1 MYRLMQRMIVTLRHG
16 QTTEKALVPTKHTV
30 YFRGAGDQTPKS
42 MTQTVVVAIT
52 KTKDA
57 VTGKQIGQTQYAV
70 ADDQPVTVSDEG
82 VVTFDQIDAP
92 IVAGYT
98 ADQKVVTADAQ
109 VGQTAQDTVTYTADT
124 QRAIVRFVD
133 DTTGATLTDLTVT
146 GKTGADIKMTIA
158 SDALSQYETA
168 GYEFVSQDVPAHAT
182 FDAQTNSDQQFTVHL
197 RHNTKSATQQSTE
210 SQTVIYVGAGD
221 DTPKRVEVSV
231 PVTRTV
237 TVDAVTG
244 QELAGTQTYTTETP
258 GVTVDEKTGDL
269 TFASVASPTVAG
281 YHADKVAVVG
291 HATPTMDG
299 VTFVTYAR
307 DIQRVHVVYVD
318 DDQGGRVVMTGDDL
332 TGLSG
337 DAVTYTPA
345 YVPNYVMT
353 YVDQSSATTFDKTTQ
368 VDQTITV
375 HLAHDKAPVDNYVTR
390 QIHYWTTNHV
400 VAPAIQTQ
408 TVVLHGLMDLVT
420 GQIKWTT
427 QAMPAVTTPD
437 KPGYQADVNVVPA
450 VDLDKPTPD
459 WVVNVTYTP
468 ASRQTHV
475 VFVDQTTGRE
485 LSDVAISGIA
495 DGDVDFSR
503 VQSMTD
509 SYLAAGYEVVRNTT
523 PIKATFATDMPTY
536 QVVLTHRHEQVT
548 KQVTRHVHYE
558 TATGVPAPEM
568 VTQTVTMIGVRDM
581 VTGEIVWQPVS
592 VAGVVSPFVPDATA
606 DQLVVPGDVLTSPEM
621 TDVVVRYVAKNEA
634 TQSVVMAKAVEAD
647 DIKSQRVMLP
657 ETGASR
663 DFIVA
668 MAGLLLLSVS
678 AGLALSWFYSEDK
691 H

>member
-1 MYRLMQRMIVTLRHG
+1 
-16 QTTEKALVPTKHTV
+16 
-30 YFRGAGDQTPKS
+30 
-42 MTQTVVVAIT
+42 
-52 KTKDA
+52 
-57 VTGKQIGQTQYAV
+57 
-70 ADDQPVTVSDEG
+70 
-82 VVTFDQIDAP
+82 
-92 IVAGYT
+92 
-98 ADQKVVTADAQ
+98 
-109 VGQTAQDTVTYTADT
+109 
-124 QRAIVRFVD
+124 
-133 DTTGATLTDLTVT
+133 
-146 GKTGADIKMTIA
+146 
-158 SDALSQYETA
+158 
-168 GYEFVSQDVPAHAT
+168 
-182 FDAQTNSDQQFTVHL
+182 
-197 RHNTKSATQQSTE
+197 
-210 SQTVIYVGAGD
+210 
-221 DTPKRVEVSV
+221 
-231 PVTRTV
+231 
-237 TVDAVTG
+237 
-244 QELAGTQTYTTETP
+244 
-258 GVTVDEKTGDL
+258 
-269 TFASVASPTVAG
+269 
-281 YHADKVAVVG
+281 
-291 HATPTMDG
+291 
-299 VTFVTYAR
+299 
-307 DIQRVHVVYVD
+307 
-318 DDQGGRVVMTGDDL
+318 MTGDDL

-353 YVDQSSATTFDKTTQ
+353 YVDQSSAATFDKTTQ

-536 QVVLTHRHEQVT
+536 QVVLTHRHEQVI

-621 TDVVVRYVAKNEA
+621 TDVVVRYATKNEP

-663 DFIVA
+663 NFVVA

>member
-1 MYRLMQRMIVTLRHG
+1 M
-16 QTTEKALVPTKHTV
+16 
-30 YFRGAGDQTPKS
+30 
-42 MTQTVVVAIT
+42 
-52 KTKDA
+52 
-57 VTGKQIGQTQYAV
+57 
-70 ADDQPVTVSDEG
+70 
-82 VVTFDQIDAP
+82 VTFDQIDAP

-98 ADQKVVTADAQ
+98 ADQKVVTADAPA
-109 VGQTAQDTVTYTADT
+109 GQTAQDTVTYTADT
-124 QRAIVRFVD
+124 QRAIVGFVD
-133 DTTGATLTDLTVT
+133 DTTNATLTALTVT
-146 GKTGADIKMTIA
+146 GKTGTDIEMTIA

-197 RHNTKSATQQSTE
+197 RHNTKSATQQLTE

-231 PVTRTV
+231 PVTRIV

-258 GVTVDEKTGDL
+258 GVTVDAKTGDL

-281 YHADKVAVVG
+281 YHADKLAVIG

-307 DIQRVHVVYVD
+307 DMQRVHVVYVD

-353 YVDQSSATTFDKTTQ
+353 YVDQSSAATFDKTTQ

-437 KPGYQADVNVVPA
+437 KPGYQADVNVVSA

-503 VQSMTD
+503 VQSMTA
-509 SYLAAGYEVVRNTT
+509 SYLAAGYELVRDTT

-558 TATGVPAPEM
+558 TATGVPVPEM
-568 VTQTVTMIGVRDM
+568 VTQTVTMIGIRDM

-592 VAGVVSPFVPDATA
+592 VAGVVLPFVPDATA
-606 DQLVVPGDVLTSPEM
+606 EHLVVPGDVLTSPEM
-621 TDVVVRYVAKNEA
+621 TDVIVRYVAKNE
-634 TQSVVMAKAVEAD
+634 TPTESVVMAKAVEAD

-663 DFIVA
+663 DFVVA